1 MGLRAPLG
9 LAQARASSIESGDA
23 MSQTVAIV
31 LPLPVVLALVV
42 LLFVLLVL
50 SAVVLSMNASAP
62 VRFPSPPGEQGGQT
76 EALAAGRNS
85 A

>member
-1 MGLRAPLG
+1 
-9 LAQARASSIESGDA
+9 

-31 LPLPVVLALVV
+31 LPLPVLLALVV

-50 SAVVLSMNASAP
+50 SAVVLSLHAPAP
-62 VRFPSPPGEQGGQT
+62 VRLPSPPGEQGGQT

>member
-1 MGLRAPLG
+1 
-9 LAQARASSIESGDA
+9 

-50 SAVVLSMNASAP
+50 SAVVLSLNSPAP
-62 VRFPSPPGEQGGQT
+62 VRFPSPPGEKGGHPGADDT
-76 EALAAGRNS
+76 DGLPAAQS
-85 A
+85 

>member
-1 MGLRAPLG
+1 
-9 LAQARASSIESGDA
+9 

-50 SAVVLSMNASAP
+50 SAVVLSLNASAP
-62 VRFPSPPGEQGGQT
+62 VRFPSPPGEKGGR
-76 EALAAGRNS
+76 AGADDADGLPAAQS
-85 A
+85 

>member
-1 MGLRAPLG
+1 
-9 LAQARASSIESGDA
+9 

-50 SAVVLSMNASAP
+50 SAVVLSLHSPAP
-62 VRFPSPPGEQGGQT
+62 VRFPSPPGENGGCPGADDA
-76 EALAAGRNS
+76 ERLPAAQS
-85 A
+85 

>member
-1 MGLRAPLG
+1 
-9 LAQARASSIESGDA
+9 

-62 VRFPSPPGEQGGQT
+62 LQYPSPPGEKGGRPGVDDT
-76 EALAAGRNS
+76 DGLPAAQS
-85 A
+85 

>member
-1 MGLRAPLG
+1 
-9 LAQARASSIESGDA
+9 

-50 SAVVLSMNASAP
+50 SAVVLSLHAPAP